1 MKQRTFL
8 FCLLIFSTVVAG
20 FGQATTATDEAA
32 AYTRTITQRADKIV
46 KGLNLADTTHNGRL
60 RDIIVQQYRD
70 LNTIHEAR
78 KAAVKV
84 VRDRKDTDK
93 AKTDA
98 DIKALDKTRDEQLA
112 ALHPQYLAKLS
123 AILPTAQVDQVKD
136 GMTYGVLPITYK
148 GYLEMLPALTDA
160 QKKQLF
166 DYLVEARE
174 HAMDAGTS
182 EEKHGWFGKYKG
194 RINNYL
200 SAAGYD
206 MKKAEADW
214 KKRRDA
220 AAGK

>member
-1 MKQRTFL
+1 M
-8 FCLLIFSTVVAG
+8 LLIGTVVAG

-32 AYTRTITQRADKIV
+32 AYTKTITQRAEKIV
-46 KGLNLADTTHNGRL
+46 AGINLTDTAQGRRV

-70 LNTIHEAR
+70 LNTIHEAHKTGVKAIRER
-78 KAAVKV
+78 KE
-84 VRDRKDTDK
+84 TDK

-98 DIKALDKTRDEQLA
+98 DIKALEKKREEQLVG
-112 ALHPQYLAKLS
+112 LHPQYLAKLS
-123 AILPTAQVDQVKD
+123 AVLPAAQVDQVKD

-148 GYLEMLPALTDA
+148 GYLEMLPTLTDA
-160 QKKQLF
+160 QKKQIL

-174 HAMDAGTS
+174 HAMDAGSS
-182 EEKHGWFGKYKG
+182 EEKHGWFGKFKG

-206 MKKAEADW
+206 MKKAGDDW
-214 KKRRDA
+214 EKRRKA